1 MVKQMKAAILVA
13 EGVQELDFIGVVE
26 VFGASKIESPEKY
39 IEPIIVGVKPGPVKC
54 SHGTVIVPHEVF
66 KGLSEYD
73 IVVVPG
79 GGLEE
84 LSSEPVL
91 EALKKAFSE
100 GKMIASICIGAFAL
114 AKAGLLKDRKAT
126 TYKTYVKK
134 LAKYGA
140 ILVMDK
146 VTIDGN
152 VITGGGPA
160 NSIEVGLAIVR
171 IMIGEIVAEKIADYL
186 DIR

>member
-1 MVKQMKAAILVA
+1 MKAAILVA
-13 EGVQELDFIGVVE
+13 GGVQELDFIGVVE
-26 VFGASKIESPEKY
+26 VFGASKIVSPEKN
-39 IEPIIVGVKPGPVKC
+39 IEPVIVGVKPGLVKC
-54 SHGTVIVPHEVF
+54 SHGTIIKIHEVF

-79 GGLEE
+79 GDLEE
-84 LSSEPVL
+84 LSSEPIL

-100 GKMIASICIGAFAL
+100 GKIIASVCIGAFVL
-114 AKAGLLKDRKAT
+114 ARAGLLKDRKAT
-126 TYKTYVKK
+126 TYKTYVER

-140 ILVMDK
+140 IPVMDK
-146 VTIDGN
+146 VAIDGK

-160 NSIEVGLAIVR
+160 NSIEVGIAIVR
-171 IMIGEIVAEKIADYL
+171 IMIGKTAAEKIADYL